1 MRRMTLLWILVAGLA
16 ASLARPVPAHAQ
28 LTARVLRGPYL
39 QAGTPTSL
47 VIRWRTDLPTDSRVH
62 YGPAPGALGSQASD
76 PALKTEHEVLLSGL
90 APATRYYYSIGSSL
104 ETLAGGD
111 AEHTFVTAPPAGTDE
126 PFRIWAF
133 GDSGLTNVPQL
144 QVRDAYLAFAG
155 GRRADVWLMLGD
167 NAYVLANDLDYQTDF
182 FAIYPMVLRQTV
194 VWPTFGN
201 HEALSADAESQ
212 TGDYFNIFT
221 LPAAGEAGGVPSG
234 TEAYYSFDYANV
246 HFVCLN
252 SEMLDLSPTG
262 AMLTWLRADLAAS
275 DQDWTIVFFHRP
287 PYSKGSHD
295 SDTEGPMIG
304 MRENAL
310 PLLEEAGVDLV
321 LTGHSHSYERSY
333 LIDGHYGSSGT
344 FDPATMRLDDGDG
357 SAEGDGAYRK
367 PGDADHPH
375 AGAVYAVVGTG
386 ESNSGGPLNHPAMFR
401 SIGDHAGTLVIDVSG
416 RRLDALFVDE
426 QGGIQDRF
434 TLVKGAAAP

>member
-1 MRRMTLLWILVAGLA
+1 MKRISVCCILAALTSALVAPGHA
-16 ASLARPVPAHAQ
+16 GAQ

-39 QAGTPTSL
+39 QVGTPTSL
-47 VIRWRTDLPTDSRVH
+47 VVRWRTDVPTDSRVR
-62 YGPAPGALGSQASD
+62 YGPNPGDLGSEAYD
-76 PALKTEHEVLLSGL
+76 PTLTTEHEVALSGL
-90 APATRYYYSIGSSL
+90 TPSTRYYYSIGSSL

-111 AEHTFVTAPPAGTDE
+111 AGHTFVTAPPAGAAE

-133 GDSGLTNVPQL
+133 GDSGLNNLPQI
-144 QVRDAYLAFAG
+144 QVRDAYLTFAG

-167 NAYVLANDLDYQTDF
+167 NAYVLANDLDYQTDLF
-182 FAIYPMVLRQTV
+182 MIYPMVLRQTV

-201 HEALSADAESQ
+201 HEALSANAESQ
-212 TGDYFNIFT
+212 TGDYFSIFT
-221 LPAAGEAGGVPSG
+221 LPAAGQAGGAPSG

-252 SEMLDLSPTG
+252 SEMLDLSPSG
-262 AMLTWLRADLAAS
+262 AMLTWLRADLAANA
-275 DQDWTIVFFHRP
+275 QDWTIVFFHRP

-295 SDTEGPMIG
+295 SDIEGPMIA

-310 PLLEEAGVDLV
+310 PILEQAGVDLV

-333 LIDGHYGSSGT
+333 LIDGHYGSSAT
-344 FDPATMRLDDGDG
+344 FDPAVMRLDDGDG
-357 SAEGDGAYRK
+357 APEGDGPYRK
-367 PGDADHPH
+367 PGDVDHPH
-375 AGAVYAVVGTG
+375 AGTVYAVVGTG
-386 ESNSGGPLNHPAMFR
+386 ESNSGGPLDHPAKFR

-416 RRLDALFVDE
+416 RRLDALFLDE

-434 TLVKGAAAP
+434 TLIKGGAAAP